1 MTTTPVIRPWQERFA
16 RIAGTVVTVAAAWS
30 VLSLVVRGPRRA
42 AVEDLFGWVNL
53 PVGANLFSI
62 PLLILLAG
70 ALHRRLRVAAWI
82 LVLFQVLALAD
93 DAAQVGL
100 GLTTGT
106 GSLLLHFGPAE
117 RVDLLIS
124 ALAAVVLTPLIV
136 AARGAFP
143 ARLYPASRRAA
154 PLVLLGGLTASAVVS
169 LMLTDVFPRTLNRGG
184 ERALWALGA
193 VVGVDESRADAAG
206 VLHQGHHW
214 IAAIVGLI
222 SGLTLLAAAIV
233 FLRAARAKLF
243 MDAQQELDVRRLLL
257 TSGDRDSL
265 GYFAT
270 RRDKSVVFGPGRRA
284 AVTHRVIGS
293 VSLAS
298 RDPIGPS
305 DAWGPS
311 EAGGPAFRNGLTGA
325 RPYGWYPAVLGAGE
339 EAARAFVSTGLKA
352 IPLGDEAIIDV
363 RSFTLQSP
371 ALQPIRR
378 AVERVTGAG
387 YVIRVVRHGD
397 LDAGE
402 LAEMARR
409 AEEWRGDEPERGFS
423 MALNRLGD
431 PADARGVAVLALDAS
446 GRLRGVQS
454 YVPWGPAGLSLDL
467 MRRDGTAE
475 NGVTEAMVTAL
486 VAACPDLGVS
496 RVSLNFVVLRGAFE
510 AAERVGAG
518 PLVRTGN
525 AALTFASRFWQLQS
539 LYLTTAR
546 YPPRW
551 EPRYLCYDSAF
562 SLARVAV
569 VAMAAEGFLPLPFTV
584 PAPSRPDTVTWEGR
598 SGVS

>member
-62 PLLILLAG
+62 PLLVLLAG
-70 ALHRRLRVAAWI
+70 ALHRRLRVAVWI
-82 LVLFQVLALAD
+82 LVLFQVLAVAD
-93 DAAQVGL
+93 DVAQVGL
-100 GLTTGT
+100 GLTTRT
-106 GSLLLHFGPAE
+106 GSLLAHFGPVE

-124 ALAAVVLTPLIV
+124 ALAAVVLTPLII
-136 AARGAFP
+136 AALPAFP

-154 PLVLLGGLTASAVVS
+154 PLVLLGGLTTSAVVC
-169 LMLTDVFPRTLNRGG
+169 LTLTEIFPKTLSSAG
-184 ERALWALGA
+184 ERVLWALGA
-193 VVGVDESRADAAG
+193 VVGVEQSRFDAAG
-206 VLHQGHHW
+206 VPHQGHHW
-214 IAAIVGLI
+214 VAALAGLI
-222 SGLTLLAAAIV
+222 SGLTLLAAAVV

-243 MDAQQELDVRRLLL
+243 MDAQDELDIRRLLL
-257 TSGDRDSL
+257 TSGARDSL

-298 RDPIGPS
+298 GDPIGPP
-305 DAWGPS
+305 DAWAPAIRNWLA
-311 EAGGPAFRNGLTGA
+311 EARS
-325 RPYGWYPAVLGAGE
+325 YGWYPAVLGAGE
-339 EAARAFVSTGLKA
+339 EAARAYVATGLKA
-352 IPLGDEAIIDV
+352 IPLGDEAIVDV
-363 RSFTLQSP
+363 RSFALYSP

-378 AVERVTGAG
+378 AVDRVAGAG
-387 YVIRVVRHGD
+387 YVLRVVRHGD

-431 PADARGVAVLALDAS
+431 PADARCVAVLAQDAS

-486 VAACPDLGVS
+486 VAACPD
-496 RVSLNFVVLRGAFE
+496 
-510 AAERVGAG
+510 
-518 PLVRTGN
+518 
-525 AALTFASRFWQLQS
+525 
-539 LYLTTAR
+539 
-546 YPPRW
+546 
-551 EPRYLCYDSAF
+551 
-562 SLARVAV
+562 
-569 VAMAAEGFLPLPFTV
+569 
-584 PAPSRPDTVTWEGR
+584 
-598 SGVS
+598 